1 MKSLVCLAAFAV
13 VSSMVAAQNSKVIPA
28 ANATVAGTGASMH
41 PFSTTAPRAQQ
52 VWTGTSVTLGAAFI
66 DGFSYRCNA
75 PRRQA
80 LQGRSYPSVTLSFG
94 STSITPATM
103 TTTFASNI
111 TSTMTTV
118 FSGAYNL
125 PPQPAT
131 QTSPSAFD
139 INFSWSQP
147 FVFTPAGGNLLADFT
162 VPGTSTQSQYNV
174 DAYVAGGGNGR
185 SVTAF
190 GSSGTFSRPE
200 AARLSGGNSAV
211 TPGGSLDI
219 ICQPFTTS
227 YTGNLMFGVSRTT
240 WGSIPLPLDLSLLG
254 ATGNNLYV
262 SMDLVLP
269 YNTGRGGRGGT
280 GTSSRFR
287 TTVPAQTPIG
297 LTFYAQAYYLD
308 ANANTAGLVTTRGL
322 SIVIAS
328 PSGGSSVT
336 NQMAST
342 DSTSATGRFA
352 FGTTLGGPIVQF
364 TGILP

>member
-1 MKSLVCLAAFAV
+1 MNFLVCAVALALP
-13 VSSMVAAQNSKVIPA
+13 SSMVVAQNSKVIPA
-28 ANATVAGTGASMH
+28 ANATVAGSSASMH
-41 PFSTTAPRAQQ
+41 PFSTTASRAQQ
-52 VWTGTSVTLGAAFI
+52 VWTGSSVTSGAAFI

-111 TSTMTTV
+111 TSAITTV

-131 QTSPSAFD
+131 QTSPSAFN

-147 FVFTPAGGNLLADFT
+147 FVFAAASGNLLADFT

-174 DAYVAGGGNGR
+174 DAYVAGGGSGR

-200 AARLSGGNSAV
+200 TAHLSGGSSTV

-219 ICQPFTTS
+219 ICRPFINS
-227 YTGNLMFGVSRTT
+227 YTGNLMFGLSRAT
-240 WGSIPLPLDLSLLG
+240 WGAIPLPLDLSLIG

-269 YNTGRGGRGGT
+269 YNTGGGGRGI
-280 GTSSRFR
+280 SSRFR
-287 TTVPAQTPIG
+287 TTIPTQTPVG
-297 LTFYAQAYYLD
+297 FTFYAQAYYLD
-308 ANANTAGLVTTRGL
+308 ANANAAGLVTTRGL

-342 DSTSATGRFA
+342 DSTAATGRFA